1 MHVLKAKKV
10 RRQVFHRSSR
20 SEIDTQRL
28 RARMYVP
35 EAASTNSPLMKS
47 LVYLIS
53 GTTTPAA
60 ALPLPLQPLPAI
72 DDDAS

>member
-1 MHVLKAKKV
+1 
-10 RRQVFHRSSR
+10 
-20 SEIDTQRL
+20 
-28 RARMYVP
+28 
-35 EAASTNSPLMKS
+35 LMKS